1 MLVAHLVGHLVVMNG
16 VPDWSVVADRVGT
29 VLLLAGTVLDAIA
42 LNQWV
47 DSQRKRLAVAAAA
60 FRLAPA

>member
-1 MLVAHLVGHLVVMNG
+1 MDG